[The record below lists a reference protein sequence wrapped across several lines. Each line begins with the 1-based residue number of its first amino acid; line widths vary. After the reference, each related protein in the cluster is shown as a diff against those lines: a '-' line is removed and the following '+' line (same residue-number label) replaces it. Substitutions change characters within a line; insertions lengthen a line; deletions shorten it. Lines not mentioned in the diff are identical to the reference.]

1 MGRKLLDIILNM
13 KNINFKIII
22 GLYILTLVSCGYSSK
37 PIFTDKDYKNIIG
50 KSIKITNLE
59 IAQYDFPEKLN
70 WDDANKECNA
80 LGDGWRLPTED
91 ELNFIYKNKDKI
103 GSFSN
108 SHFWS
113 NTVMVCFNFWH
124 TILIPVQSSLNDK
137 ESKHNVHALRS
148 F

>member
-1 MGRKLLDIILNM
+1 M
-13 KNINFKIII
+13 KNLYFKIIT
-22 GLYILTLVSCGYSSK
+22 GLYILTLGSCGYSPK
-37 PIFTDKDYKNIIG
+37 PIFADKDYKNIIG
-50 KSIKITNLE
+50 KSIKITNLK

-91 ELNFIYKNKDKI
+91 ELNFINKNKDKI
-103 GSFSN
+103 GNFSN
-108 SHFWS
+108 SHYRS

-124 TILIPVQSSLNDK
+124 TISIPLPSSLNDK
-137 ESKHNVHALRS
+137 ESKYNVRALRS

>member
-1 MGRKLLDIILNM
+1 
-13 KNINFKIII
+13 
-22 GLYILTLVSCGYSSK
+22 
-37 PIFTDKDYKNIIG
+37 
-50 KSIKITNLE
+50 
-59 IAQYDFPEKLN
+59 
-70 WDDANKECNA
+70 